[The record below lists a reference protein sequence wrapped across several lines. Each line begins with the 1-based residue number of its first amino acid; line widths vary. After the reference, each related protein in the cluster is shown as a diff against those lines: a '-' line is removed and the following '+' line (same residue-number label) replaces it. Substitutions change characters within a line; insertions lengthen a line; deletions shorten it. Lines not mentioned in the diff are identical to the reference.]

1 MPRSGR
7 RMKRGRPGKTDK
19 ANSRQQTVLLFI
31 CPAPPHE
38 AEKGTDYARHGVK
51 LYSQCGCDPR
61 EQSAGGK
68 DQR

>member
-1 MPRSGR
+1 MRRPRS
-7 RMKRGRPGKTDK
+7 
-19 ANSRQQTVLLFI
+19 L
-31 CPAPPHE
+31 CPAPLHE

>member
-7 RMKRGRPGKTDK
+7 RMRRGRPGKNHK
-19 ANSRQQTVLLFI
+19 IQQQAALLFI
-31 CPAPPHE
+31 CPAPLHE

>member
-7 RMKRGRPGKTDK
+7 RMRRGRPGKNHK
-19 ANSRQQTVLLFI
+19 IQQQAALLFI
-31 CPAPPHE
+31 CHAPLHE
-38 AEKGTDYARHGVK
+38 AEEGTDYARHGVK

>member
-1 MPRSGR
+1 MNVWYKPRLQSV
-7 RMKRGRPGKTDK
+7 D
-19 ANSRQQTVLLFI
+19 NI
-31 CPAPPHE
+31 CPAPLHE